1 LTRLPVNRRRKS
13 CEGAAPAIAGQVA
26 AGFFGFLDFR
36 ALLLTGFREVAGR
49 MASGR
54 PATTGVTAASGPDLK
69 NARQPGLSCDWF
81 LTMQAVTRSTSGISA
96 LQRRNASP
104 EHACS
109 SSGV

>member
-1 LTRLPVNRRRKS
+1 
-13 CEGAAPAIAGQVA
+13 
-26 AGFFGFLDFR
+26 
-36 ALLLTGFREVAGR
+36 LLLTGFREDAGR
-49 MASGR
+49 MVSGR
-54 PATTGVTAASGPDLK
+54 PAATGVTAGSGPDLK

-104 EHACS
+104 EQACS